1 MCAPVPSPKSCLAC
15 VGPFTDTALLPEC
28 AHFAL
33 SPRVR
38 VRGRVHTRVFACV
51 QVRWLRS
58 HSVQKRTIPATIR
71 LGELPRND
79 AAAAVVTDT
88 LLANFGKPGE
98 KALTAAER
106 LLESKPVPVDIEA
119 KIRGG
124 CERLALELSPVVPPL
139 TQNVLLPPLSRAP
152 SPTLHHARTLERAPA
167 VSIPPRAR
175 AHSRRRRG
183 RRLRTLSFRYV
194 LSKFELFH
202 LRSEQEK
209 VEAEVRERT
218 KQREMAQYSA
228 RDSAAQMLDEIR
240 FLRKHTPKAERP
252 SLRDELPAAVEA
264 NLRVGHML
272 SGPLLEELRQG
283 YHKWCKE
290 EATQEVPR
298 ELRERILSGH
308 CLSQVR

>member
-1 MCAPVPSPKSCLAC
+1 M
-15 VGPFTDTALLPEC
+15 
-28 AHFAL
+28 
-33 SPRVR
+33 
-38 VRGRVHTRVFACV
+38 
-51 QVRWLRS
+51 
-58 HSVQKRTIPATIR
+58 
-71 LGELPRND
+71 
-79 AAAAVVTDT
+79 
-88 LLANFGKPGE
+88 
-98 KALTAAER
+98 
-106 LLESKPVPVDIEA
+106 
-119 KIRGG
+119 
-124 CERLALELSPVVPPL
+124 
-139 TQNVLLPPLSRAP
+139 
-152 SPTLHHARTLERAPA
+152 
-167 VSIPPRAR
+167 
-175 AHSRRRRG
+175 
-183 RRLRTLSFRYV
+183 RTLSFRYV

-308 CLSQVR
+308 CLSQVRWRCLRRPLVQAGRLTGQARRPADWLAGRHALLPIPGSSAASGPTTRLSPFHPFGFSDPCDSYPPPPRSFRPR

>member
-1 MCAPVPSPKSCLAC
+1 M
-15 VGPFTDTALLPEC
+15 
-28 AHFAL
+28 
-33 SPRVR
+33 
-38 VRGRVHTRVFACV
+38 
-51 QVRWLRS
+51 
-58 HSVQKRTIPATIR
+58 
-71 LGELPRND
+71 
-79 AAAAVVTDT
+79 
-88 LLANFGKPGE
+88 
-98 KALTAAER
+98 
-106 LLESKPVPVDIEA
+106 
-119 KIRGG
+119 
-124 CERLALELSPVVPPL
+124 
-139 TQNVLLPPLSRAP
+139 
-152 SPTLHHARTLERAPA
+152 
-167 VSIPPRAR
+167 
-175 AHSRRRRG
+175 
-183 RRLRTLSFRYV
+183 RTLSFRYV

-308 CLSQVR
+308 CLSQVRWRCLRRPLVQAGRLAGRQTGWLAATRSSRSQVPLLRAAPPPAFPHFTLLASDPCDSYPPPPRSFRPR